1 MQSITPIYVKM
12 ADAIGVSVLNA
23 ALMGISN
30 SAKAGYAINI
40 SVTLSRAYDYQR
52 IASITTD
59 TFKYALIFISNLS
72 CWGNF
77 MSLSFI
83 CVGPNYEKSKFPLY
97 NIDNGSIVMSD
108 TLDNS
113 NARLTIASTTT
124 AIEFYLYPVV
134 NSSITINGCAL
145 VF

>member
-23 ALMGISN
+23 ALMGNSN

-40 SVTLSRAYDYQR
+40 SKNLSQAHDYQR
-52 IASITTD
+52 IASITTG
-59 TFKYALIFISNLS
+59 TFKYALIFISNLL
-72 CWGNF
+72 CFKNF

-83 CVGPNYEKSKFPLY
+83 CVGPNYAQSKFPLY
-97 NIDNGSIVMSD
+97 NIDDGNIVMSD
-108 TLDNS
+108 TLDDG

-124 AIEFYLYPVV
+124 AVEFYMYPLV
-134 NSSITINGCAL
+134 NSSVAINGCVL